1 MTARGR
7 VRSSVS
13 SAVISFVVLAIAYG
27 VAVTIDAVLGNGIRV
42 VRRLRGGTGDG
53 R

>member
-1 MTARGR
+1 
-7 VRSSVS
+7 
-13 SAVISFVVLAIAYG
+13 
-27 VAVTIDAVLGNGIRV
+27 VTIDTVLGSGIRV